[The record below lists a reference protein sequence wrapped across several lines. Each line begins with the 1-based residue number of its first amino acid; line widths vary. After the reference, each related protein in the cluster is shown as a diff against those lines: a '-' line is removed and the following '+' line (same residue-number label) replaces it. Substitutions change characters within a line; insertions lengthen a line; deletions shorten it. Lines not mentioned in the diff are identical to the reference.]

1 MEQASSEFHGRGG
14 RDGVFLIALSV
25 MCLSALAIGSILLS
39 WFIGGQ
45 DYVNSFYGKYA
56 MAMLVVAFIVSAYYY
71 GLGRKRSP

>member
-1 MEQASSEFHGRGG
+1 MEQASSEFHGSGK
-14 RDGVFLIALSV
+14 RDGTFLVALSV

-56 MAMLVVAFIVSAYYY
+56 MAILVVAFIASAYYY
-71 GLGRKRSP
+71 GLAKKRLT

>member
-1 MEQASSEFHGRGG
+1 MQASSEFHASGK
-14 RDGVFLIALSV
+14 RDGDFLLALSV

-39 WFIGGQ
+39 WFVGGM

-71 GLGRKRSP
+71 GLGRQRSP